1 MKLREYLTCAYKDD
15 IQSAYLLVEF
25 LVYEKGV
32 LHLDDDIGKL
42 EFYFQE
48 RFRNKMNAYIR
59 EYEKARALKQRLAS
73 MKD

>member
-15 IQSAYLLVEF
+15 IKSAYLLVEF

-32 LHLDDDIGKL
+32 LYLDDDIREL

-59 EYEKARALKQRLAS
+59 EYEKAKA
-73 MKD
+73 